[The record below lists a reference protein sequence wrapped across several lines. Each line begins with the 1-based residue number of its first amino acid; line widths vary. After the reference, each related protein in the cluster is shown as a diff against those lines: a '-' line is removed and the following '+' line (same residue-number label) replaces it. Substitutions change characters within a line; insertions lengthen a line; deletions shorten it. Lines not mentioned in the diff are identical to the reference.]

1 MDTPTRILSRY
12 VRDKGINLSKMSRE
26 TGIPYMSLYD
36 SLLNENRDRDL
47 RVGEFIG
54 ICGYLE
60 VNPMNFTDDTK
71 STFARSSKTPNPS
84 QKEVTQK

>member
-1 MDTPTRILSRY
+1 
-12 VRDKGINLSKMSRE
+12 MSRE
-26 TGIPYMSLYD
+26 IGIPYMSLYD

-47 RVGEFIG
+47 RVGEFMG

-71 STFARSSKTPNPS
+71 TTFT
-84 QKEVTQK
+84 

>member
-47 RVGEFIG
+47 RVGEFMG

-60 VNPMNFTDDTK
+60 VNPMNFAGDAKTDICK
-71 STFARSSKTPNPS
+71 K
-84 QKEVTQK
+84 QKCIPKEATQK